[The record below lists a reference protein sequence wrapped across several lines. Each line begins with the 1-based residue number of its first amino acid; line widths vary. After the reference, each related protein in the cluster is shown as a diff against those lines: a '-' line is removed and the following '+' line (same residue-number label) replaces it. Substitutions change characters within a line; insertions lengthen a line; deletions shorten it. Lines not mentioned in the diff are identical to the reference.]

1 MASHLLVPP
10 TVAGRVLEGLV
21 DVVVAWTATLR
32 VKTLA
37 FWVKHRRALA
47 ALGRVLLECLILAD
61 IAFVVALLVLNDR
74 HGEAMVIA
82 TGAVLIPAFAWA
94 WRELGQAWPTDEEET
109 KP

>member
-10 TVAGRVLEGLV
+10 TVAGRVLEGLTDLLV
-21 DVVVAWTATLR
+21 WTAASR
-32 VKTLA
+32 VRALV
-37 FWVKHRRALA
+37 FLVKHRHALV

-82 TGAVLIPAFAWA
+82 TGAVLIPPFAWA